1 LLTSVL
7 VAIYKT
13 SNGVDA
19 ARANINL
26 NCTAT
31 RAKLHQKSKRRK
43 LGPMTKAQL
52 LEAPRP
58 YPGIKQAKIATAR
71 AHAVVISSAMVQI
84 SLIREGAPA
93 ETFAQTA
100 KNIGL
105 AQAELAKKLGLSP
118 RTMASRRTRLT
129 SEETEKT
136 LRAQYLFEQAVA
148 VFGSEEEARRWL
160 TNPAYGLE
168 DQRPIDLLDTEPG
181 AMQVRDYLGAIECG
195 NYW

>member
-1 LLTSVL
+1 MYKAERTV
-7 VAIYKT
+7 VAIAFACLM
-13 SNGVDA
+13 VPLA
-19 ARANINL
+19 L
-26 NCTAT
+26 
-31 RAKLHQKSKRRK
+31 
-43 LGPMTKAQL
+43 AQ
-52 LEAPRP
+52 PP
-58 YPGIKQAKIATAR
+58 SR
-71 AHAVVISSAMVQI
+71 AHAKAASSSTDGVIAT
-84 SLIREGAPA
+84 LFAA
-93 ETFAQTA
+93 KTFAQTA
-100 KNIGL
+100 KSIGL

-181 AMQVRDYLGAIECG
+181 AMRVRDYLGAIECG

>member
-1 LLTSVL
+1 
-7 VAIYKT
+7 
-13 SNGVDA
+13 
-19 ARANINL
+19 
-26 NCTAT
+26 
-31 RAKLHQKSKRRK
+31 
-43 LGPMTKAQL
+43 MTKAQL
-52 LEAPRP
+52 LEAARS
-58 YPGIKQAKIATAR
+58 YPGIKQAKISA
-71 AHAVVISSAMVQI
+71 AHTPALETLSPMVQI
-84 SLIREGAPA
+84 SLIRKGAPA

-136 LRAQYLFEQAVA
+136 LRAKYLFEQAVK
-148 VFGSEEEARRWL
+148 VFGSEGEARRWL

-181 AMQVRDYLGAIECG
+181 AMQVRDYLGAIGYG